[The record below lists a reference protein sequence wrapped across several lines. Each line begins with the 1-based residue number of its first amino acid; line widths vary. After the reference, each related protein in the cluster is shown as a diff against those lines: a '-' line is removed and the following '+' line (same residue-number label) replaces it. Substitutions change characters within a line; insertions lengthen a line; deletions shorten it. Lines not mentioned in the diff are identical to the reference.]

1 MPRPYIKLKLGL
13 DHTKFKIMRLL
24 FLSAISIL
32 VLNYCSI
39 FQKQNPQI
47 LVVTGG
53 HNFDTTE
60 FFDFFMNLENYDVDT
75 VSQPWANEFLGSEEG
90 QSYDAYIFYDM
101 WKIIEEKHKNAYLD
115 LTEKGKGLLFLHHS
129 LVSNQ
134 NWDEFFNIIG
144 GRYVAA
150 ETTTDTSRHSD
161 YKHDLDLDIEIL
173 DPEHAVT
180 NGLSNF
186 TIHDEGYS
194 NLELSANI
202 HPLLGTDHPDC
213 NSPLAWTNKYGNS
226 DIVYLIF
233 GHDKNAYADEDFQKL
248 IYNSVDWIIE

>member
-1 MPRPYIKLKLGL
+1 MR
-13 DHTKFKIMRLL
+13 KIFFALASILL
-24 FLSAISIL
+24 F
-32 VLNYCSI
+32 NYCST

-60 FFDFFMNLENYDVDT
+60 FFDFFINLKNYNVDT
-75 VSQPWANEFLGSEEG
+75 VSQPWANEFLGTEEG

-101 WKIIEEKHKNAYLD
+101 WKIIEEDHKSAYLD

-129 LVSNQ
+129 LVSYQ

-150 ETTTDTSRHSD
+150 ETTTDSSRHSD
-161 YKHDLDLDIEIL
+161 YKHDIDLDIEIL
-173 DPEHAVT
+173 DTEHPVT
-180 NGLSNF
+180 KGLSNF

-194 NLELSANI
+194 NLELSENI

-233 GHDKNAYADEDFQKL
+233 GHDKNAYLDDDFRKL
-248 IYNSVDWIIE
+248 IYNSLGWIILSE